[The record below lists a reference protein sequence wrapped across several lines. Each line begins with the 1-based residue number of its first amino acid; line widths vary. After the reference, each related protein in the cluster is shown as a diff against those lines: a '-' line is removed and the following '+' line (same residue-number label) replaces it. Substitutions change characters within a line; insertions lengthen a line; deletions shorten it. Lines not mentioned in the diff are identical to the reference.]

1 MIKNFILVVCLN
13 MILFVT
19 TSKADEPWLMLEEV
33 TVIGATDYVCEVC
46 PDIDSEDDATQEM
59 PVVVE

>member
-1 MIKNFILVVCLN
+1 